1 MKLFRHRI
9 SRSAILLFFNMV
21 LVLVS
26 ALLVL
31 VNMQAR
37 TELEESRRGFYSDR
51 ASYLINEESSWE
63 EIRDILLNDE
73 WDNGIFFKKDLELES
88 DTRGVFYKG
97 DFKKLS
103 EIFTKNGLYP
113 VTAIGTTYG
122 VNIFKTESQKTMQI
136 LLGTA
141 ILMGILSIS
150 GICMSVI
157 AKLNQNI
164 HRYGIEIMNGQS
176 IRPIMGA
183 LLPSEK

>member
-113 VTAIGTTYG
+113 VTTIGTTYG